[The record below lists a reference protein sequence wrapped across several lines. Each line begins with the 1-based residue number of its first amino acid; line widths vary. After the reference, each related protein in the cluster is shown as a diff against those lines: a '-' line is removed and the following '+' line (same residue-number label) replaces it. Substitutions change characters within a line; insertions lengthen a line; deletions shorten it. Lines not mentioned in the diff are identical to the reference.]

1 MYYLDP
7 QVHRSTDLQIHRST
21 GTWEPQC
28 NSLLTIF
35 AIVSTHQLLLLKTRL
50 VTLSSG
56 VLCPAHSIWLNA
68 KPILTDSVPARQTQF
83 FILWS
88 PHKFLKSNQ
97 EVPNNA
103 WQVCVAS
110 LWPRPHYSLS
120 TTCQHCAK
128 ERLTS
133 CTKRFL
139 MCLAFSSGILR
150 CKRERLGCHDLH
162 ITKCTHNT

>member
-1 MYYLDP
+1 MYCLTLWTKEEKCNCEIHYLDP
-7 QVHRSTDLQIHRST
+7 QIHRSTDRFT

-28 NSLLTIF
+28 ASLFTIF
-35 AIVSTHQLLLLKTRL
+35 AIVFTHQLLSLKTRL

-56 VLCPAHSIWLNA
+56 GLCPAHSNWLNS
-68 KPILTDSVPARQTQF
+68 KPILTDSVPARQTQS

-88 PHKFLKSNQ
+88 PQKLLKSIQ

-110 LWPRPHYSLS
+110 LWPHPHYSLS

-128 ERLTS
+128 EHVTS
-133 CTKRFL
+133 CTKKTSHMPRF
-139 MCLAFSSGILR
+139 F
-150 CKRERLGCHDLH
+150 
-162 ITKCTHNT
+162 